1 MSFIRDLCRKN
12 KEKEQPTSTNSAEH
26 DVLVPEENG
35 MYLNIYMIGFLG
47 FIKPLLGSQ
56 VS

>member
-35 MYLNIYMIGFLG
+35 MHLNIYMIGFLG
-47 FIKPLLGSQ
+47 FITPLLGSQ